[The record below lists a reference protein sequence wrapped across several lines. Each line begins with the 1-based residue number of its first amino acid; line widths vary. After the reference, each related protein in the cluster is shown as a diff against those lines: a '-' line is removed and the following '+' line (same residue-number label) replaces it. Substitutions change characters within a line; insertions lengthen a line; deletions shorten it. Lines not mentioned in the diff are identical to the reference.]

1 MSDPAAFQWQSQL
14 RARWDD
20 PSAKLKIADAQFDY
34 NYEYLGNGSRLVV
47 TPLTDRIY
55 VTASEYLLFR
65 FFYQSCCF
73 HLNVSVYVD
82 SFAIFSTV
90 FSTLYFPHF
99 STLLFST
106 FIFHFLFNTAAQA
119 LHLNMGCAPAGPAGT
134 GKTETTKDLACA
146 LGKLIY
152 VINCSPEM
160 DYMSMGNIFKG
171 LAASGGWG
179 CFDEFNR
186 LKSEVLSVC
195 TVQFKAVCDGKTL
208 LVAFGRLLVAFGRLL
223 VAFGRFWS
231 LVGRCRFFD

>member
-1 MSDPAAFQWQSQL
+1 L
-14 RARWDD
+14 
-20 PSAKLKIADAQFDY
+20 
-34 NYEYLGNGSRLVV
+34 
-47 TPLTDRIY
+47 
-55 VTASEYLLFR
+55 LLFER
-65 FFYQSCCF
+65 
-73 HLNVSVYVD
+73 VVKVYVD
-82 SFAIFSTV
+82 SFAIFSTL
-90 FSTLYFPHF
+90 FFTLYFPLFIFH
-99 STLLFST
+99 SLFST
-106 FIFHFLFNTAAQA
+106 FCSTQYAAQA

-208 LVAFGRLLVAFGRLL
+208 LVACCRLL

-231 LVGRCRFFD
+231 FVGRFWSLLGRFLSLSLLVASCRFWSLVVAVACWSLVGRCRSF